1 MKFDS
6 KALLGICITL
16 AFVSM
21 PIAFLLNPMSQESPE
36 PVFIG
41 YTAEV
46 VGQDTAEVGELVR
59 FLAEGELVKWDCL
72 PNTLDSDSYGEHN
85 ENYVVSFRKSGVYT
99 VVTAIYVEGELT
111 IHTQA
116 VSVEG
121 PPLPVEP
128 VDPIVPVLTPK
139 VDVELVNRVKSWI
152 TKYQV
157 EQSLC
162 LTLSRNFS
170 SVADDI
176 SSGVLVTP
184 GQIITRTAEL
194 NSDLKLNEGLMAEL
208 QAYLTSQS
216 DMGTLT
222 TIEQHLV
229 VWNSI
234 AKGLKDGQN

>member
-1 MKFDS
+1 MNFNS

-16 AFVSM
+16 AFISM

-36 PVFIG
+36 PVFVG
-41 YTAEV
+41 YAAEV
-46 VGQDTAEVGELVR
+46 VGQEAAEVGELVR
-59 FLAEGELVKWDCL
+59 FLAEGELVKWQCL
-72 PNTLDSDSYGEHN
+72 PETLDSDSYGDHN
-85 ENYVVSFRKSGVYT
+85 ENYVVSFRTPGVYT
-99 VVTAIYVEGELT
+99 VVTAIYVQGELT

-121 PPLPVEP
+121 PPTPVEP
-128 VDPIVPVLTPK
+128 EDPIVPVTSVI
-139 VDVELVNRVKSWI
+139 VDVELVNRVKSWVI
-152 TKYQV
+152 KYQV

-162 LTLSRNFS
+162 LTLSRNFL
-170 SVADDI
+170 SVADNI
-176 SSGVLVTP
+176 SSGNLVTP

-222 TIEQHLV
+222 TTEQHLV